1 MPWKETHVMD
11 ERLKFIAQ
19 YLDGM
24 WRMTELCR
32 AFGISRRTGYKI
44 VRRYGEEGVSGLS
57 DRSRAP
63 LHHPNAVSPAIRNEI
78 LLLRDAHG
86 TWGPRKLR
94 AHLAREKPGLPWPA
108 VSTVG
113 EILKRA
119 GKVKPRRR
127 GRRGRAVPSEQPFE
141 DCLDPNDVWCAD
153 HKGWFR
159 TRDGRRCEPLT
170 ISDAVSRYLVSCLA
184 LSGTTWCEAYPV
196 FERAFL
202 EYGLPLAIRT
212 DNGSPFASKGI
223 GGLTRLAVWWI
234 RLGIVPQRIQPG
246 RPDQNGR
253 HERMHRT
260 LKAETCRPPQ
270 SNHRTQQRAF
280 DHFREEYN
288 QVRPH
293 EALSDRPPAEFY
305 VSSPRAYPATLPEV
319 EYPAHF
325 EVRRV
330 RTDGSIK
337 WKGVLYF
344 LSQALRGQTVG
355 LMSTNEDRWEI
366 HFGRVALGVLNE
378 HHRKILRH
386 RVLVLT

>member
-1 MPWKETHVMD
+1 MPWKETHVME
-11 ERLKFIAQ
+11 ERLKFVAQ
-19 YLDGM
+19 YSDGTWQM
-24 WRMTELCR
+24 AELCR

-44 VRRYGEEGVSGLS
+44 VRRYREEGVSGLS

-63 LHHPNAVSPAIRNEI
+63 LHHPNAVSPALRDEI

-127 GRRGRAVPSEQPFE
+127 GRRGRSVPSEQPFG
-141 DCLDPNDVWCAD
+141 DSKDPNDVWCAD

-184 LSGTTWCEAYPV
+184 LSGTTWSEAYPV

-260 LKAETCRPPQ
+260 LKAETCHPPQ
-270 SNHRTQQRAF
+270 SNHRTQQKAF
-280 DHFREEYN
+280 DCFRKEYN

-305 VSSPRAYPATLPEV
+305 LPSPRAYPATLPEV

-325 EVRRV
+325 EIRRV
-330 RTDGSIK
+330 RTNGSIK
-337 WKGVLYF
+337 WKGAYYF
-344 LSQALRGQTVG
+344 LSEALRGQTVG
-355 LMSTNEDRWEI
+355 LMSISEDRWEI
-366 HFGRVALGVLNE
+366 HFGRVALGVLND